1 MLGKVKRKMI
11 VLCTV
16 ISLMMIMVSGCG
28 DVAEKAVEDAAE
40 KAVEDAAKDVAEKA
54 VEGAAEKTAED
65 ASKDAT
71 EKVVE
76 DASKDAAEEAVEDA
90 TEKAAEKALEGAA
103 KETAEKAPV
112 EPGRE
117 GGFWEGL
124 NTAENTWSME
134 TELVTK
140 DYTAED
146 GTVVFHYETDRF
158 WVTNS
163 VNPEAAQRVMDFLEK
178 RTTDVAVMAKDAE
191 TFYEDSRNNENIN
204 FYEQD
209 YEQSYSADQVNGYLS
224 VIVGEGGYLGGA
236 HGFYNETAWVFDP
249 DGNRVSLEDL
259 FGDVNVVREA
269 VVEELKAQIEKIDQT
284 LFYDK
289 ETYEP
294 NLGDLFCVGNDT
306 WYLSENGI
314 ELISNPYIIA
324 PFASGIIYFTIPYD
338 TVV

>member
-16 ISLMMIMVSGCG
+16 MSLMMIMVSGCG

-40 KAVEDAAKDVAEKA
+40 KAVEDASKDAAEKA
-54 VEGAAEKTAED
+54 VED

-71 EKVVE
+71 EKAVE

-90 TEKAAEKALEGAA
+90 AEKALEDAA
-103 KETAEKAPV
+103 EETAEKALEDAAKEAPV
-112 EPGRE
+112 EPGIE

-209 YEQSYSADQVNGYLS
+209 YEQSYSAVQVNGYLS

-259 FGDVNVVREA
+259 FGDVDVARA
-269 VVEELKAQIEKIDQT
+269 SVVEELKAQIEKMDQT

-338 TVV
+338 TVA